1 MPENDLELKNNV
13 RNAFLK
19 VKEDISNLKEDLEA
33 NKRILNEIKRNIS
46 ELNEKIAFL
55 NDSIKKKPQKD
66 PVFFKS
72 SIGNKGVFNDQQRS
86 TTINNDQQWS
96 TMPNNDQQSST
107 ITPLETS
114 GTLIDPQFVRK
125 IRDLTDREYSLF
137 IKVYELNTI
146 KEEISYSE
154 LANQLKLTEGTI
166 RGVVTRVIA
175 KGLPLIKERFFNK
188 KSSLFID
195 PGFFKPFL
203 LPELMKLRSSSIQK
217 TLGDRFQ

>member
-1 MPENDLELKNNV
+1 MPENDLEFKNNV
-13 RNAFLK
+13 RNAFSK
-19 VKEDISNLKEDLEA
+19 VKEDISNLKEDLES
-33 NKRILNEIKRNIS
+33 NKHVLNEIKRNIS
-46 ELNEKIAFL
+46 ELNEKIDRL
-55 NDSIKKKPQKD
+55 NDSIKNKPQKD
-66 PVFFKS
+66 SVFFKT
-72 SIGNKGVFNDQQRS
+72 SIGNEGVFNDQQRS
-86 TTINNDQQWS
+86 TMINDE
-96 TMPNNDQQSST
+96 QQSTTVNNNQQPST
-107 ITPLETS
+107 ITSSESVSNL
-114 GTLIDPQFVRK
+114 LDPQFIKK

-137 IKVYELNTI
+137 IKVYELNSI

-217 TLGDRFQ
+217 TLRD